1 MTDRGEPYRKK
12 YVLVVPDKEG
22 VRAAGIME
30 SDAPF
35 GQILDPSHVFS
46 DENGILRT
54 PNFELNDEMVTLSY
68 ANLLYEAN
76 TTAFKTS
83 RQMFQKYTGAIKV
96 NTNIK
101 GIDQLKNISEKLG
114 AKSPINMELLDEFN
128 SVFKEATAAMSNVDN
143 ELEKKEQSRLIMKG
157 ISL

>member
-1 MTDRGEPYRKK
+1 MASIQKK
-12 YVLVVPDKEG
+12 IRFVVPDKDG

-35 GQILDPSHVFS
+35 GQILDSSHVFS

-83 RQMFQKYTGAIKV
+83 RQMFQ
-96 NTNIK
+96 NT
-101 GIDQLKNISEKLG
+101 L
-114 AKSPINMELLDEFN
+114 ELL
-128 SVFKEATAAMSNVDN
+128 K
-143 ELEKKEQSRLIMKG
+143 
-157 ISL
+157 

>member
-1 MTDRGEPYRKK
+1 MKILLAVICLSFSLIASSNGSMDALNVAGNGMLIQKYRLRTIAENIANVSTHMTDTGEPYRKK
-12 YVLVVPDKEG
+12 YVVVVPDKNG

-35 GQILDPSHVFS
+35 GQILDPSHVFA
-46 DENGILRT
+46 DENGVLRT

-83 RQMFQKYTGAIKV
+83 RQMFQ
-96 NTNIK
+96 NT
-101 GIDQLKNISEKLG
+101 L
-114 AKSPINMELLDEFN
+114 ELL
-128 SVFKEATAAMSNVDN
+128 K
-143 ELEKKEQSRLIMKG
+143 
-157 ISL
+157 

>member
-1 MTDRGEPYRKK
+1 MRLILLFVWLTIGCLAESSGSMDALNVAGNGMLVQKYRLRVIAENIANVSTHMTDRGEPYRKK

-83 RQMFQKYTGAIKV
+83 RQMFQ
-96 NTNIK
+96 NT
-101 GIDQLKNISEKLG
+101 L
-114 AKSPINMELLDEFN
+114 ELL
-128 SVFKEATAAMSNVDN
+128 K
-143 ELEKKEQSRLIMKG
+143 
-157 ISL
+157 

>member
-1 MTDRGEPYRKK
+1 MKLIIALLTFSMICYGAKSGAIDALNVAGNGMLVQKYRLRIIAENIANVSTHMTDRGEPYRKK
-12 YVLVVPDKEG
+12 YVIVVPDKEG

-35 GQILDPSHVFS
+35 GQILDASHVFS

-76 TTAFKTS
+76 TTAFKSS
-83 RQMFQKYTGAIKV
+83 RQMFQ
-96 NTNIK
+96 NT
-101 GIDQLKNISEKLG
+101 L
-114 AKSPINMELLDEFN
+114 ELL
-128 SVFKEATAAMSNVDN
+128 K
-143 ELEKKEQSRLIMKG
+143 
-157 ISL
+157 

>member
-1 MTDRGEPYRKK
+1 MRLLLMLLLAVVTCYPQQHGSLDALNVAGTGMLLQKYRLRIIAENIANVSTHMTDKGEPYRKK
-12 YVLVVPDKEG
+12 YVIVVPDDNG

-46 DENGILRT
+46 DDNGMLRT

-76 TTAFKTS
+76 TTAFKSS
-83 RQMFQKYTGAIKV
+83 RQMFQ
-96 NTNIK
+96 NT
-101 GIDQLKNISEKLG
+101 L
-114 AKSPINMELLDEFN
+114 ELL
-128 SVFKEATAAMSNVDN
+128 K
-143 ELEKKEQSRLIMKG
+143 
-157 ISL
+157 

>member
-1 MTDRGEPYRKK
+1 MKILLNLFILSFICFGAKSGAIDALNVAGNGMLVQKYRLRIIAENIANVSTHMTDRGEPYRKK
-12 YVLVVPDKEG
+12 YVVVVPDKDG

-46 DENGILRT
+46 DENGVLRT

-76 TTAFKTS
+76 TTAFKSS
-83 RQMFQKYTGAIKV
+83 RQMFQ
-96 NTNIK
+96 NT
-101 GIDQLKNISEKLG
+101 L
-114 AKSPINMELLDEFN
+114 ELL
-128 SVFKEATAAMSNVDN
+128 K
-143 ELEKKEQSRLIMKG
+143 
-157 ISL
+157 

>member
-1 MTDRGEPYRKK
+1 MIKYWVFFWLCSGSIFAANSGAMDALNVAGNGMLVQKYRLRIIAENIANVSTHMTDRGEPYRKK
-12 YVLVVPDKEG
+12 YAMIVPDKNG
-22 VRAAGIME
+22 ARIAGIME

-76 TTAFKTS
+76 TTAFKSS
-83 RQMFQKYTGAIKV
+83 RQMFQ
-96 NTNIK
+96 NT
-101 GIDQLKNISEKLG
+101 L
-114 AKSPINMELLDEFN
+114 ELL
-128 SVFKEATAAMSNVDN
+128 K
-143 ELEKKEQSRLIMKG
+143 
-157 ISL
+157 